1 MTWNTAERPAR
12 RQGAVV
18 TGPRAA
24 RRSAPRLGLSLLAT
38 AFACAAV
45 ARAAGAPP
53 DACAL
58 LTAADVERV
67 QGGSLREAISSSS
80 GGSAGAGNAAEA
92 VAGTQCFFRVD
103 PFLRSVSLAL
113 TRAGRGA
120 AARRELH
127 ERWERTL
134 HPRHP
139 QHPMEQ
145 QGQGTE
151 RERDRAVQGTDRD
164 RDRDRGEVEPS
175 VPLTPVAGLGEE
187 AFLAGGHGNVSL
199 YVLAPGAFLRLSVGG
214 PGEAAD
220 WSRRAQALA
229 RAALARLEARPARPP
244 RPPATR

>member
-1 MTWNTAERPAR
+1 M
-12 RQGAVV
+12 
-18 TGPRAA
+18 
-24 RRSAPRLGLSLLAT
+24 LLAV
-38 AFACAAV
+38 ASGAG

-80 GGSAGAGNAAEA
+80 RDSAGAGNAAEA

-103 PFLRSVSLAL
+103 PFPRSVSLAL

-120 AARRELH
+120 AARRELR

-134 HPRHP
+134 HPRRP
-139 QHPMEQ
+139 RHPMER

-151 RERDRAVQGTDRD
+151 RERDRAVQGT
-164 RDRDRGEVEPS
+164 DRDRGEVEPS

-229 RAALARLEARPARPP
+229 RAAIARLGARPARPP
-244 RPPATR
+244 AAR